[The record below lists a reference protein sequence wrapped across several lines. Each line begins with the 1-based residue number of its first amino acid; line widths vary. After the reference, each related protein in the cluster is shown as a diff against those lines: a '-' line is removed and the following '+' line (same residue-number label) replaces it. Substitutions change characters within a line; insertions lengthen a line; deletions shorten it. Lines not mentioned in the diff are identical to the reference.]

1 MRGKVVVDAVLSN
14 PSVLIVQ
21 KKDYSWLGIPNTEGG
36 IKRNLPTEEGID
48 HRTRIRRLAR
58 EEAAVRSVG
67 ERDDAAREAAE
78 MGYFVSESSQGDDLQ
93 ETRVHSRGT
102 TDSNSFFC
110 MNEGKHSHHCVDKG
124 VDYEM
129 KHGDLEKPFR
139 VKFPGSSGLKF
150 WSRLIKRHWKHTFKR
165 KSKRSDISASGVAIK
180 RRILEN
186 SASAARS
193 YFHSHSMNPDT
204 HLVKN
209 DVDKITESAGCGDD
223 DKCIVAEHV
232 DRVDVLQPED
242 LTKTLPVTLDAV
254 HFRGATVML
263 LAYEDIEVR

>member
-139 VKFPGSSGLKF
+139 VKFPGSSGLQF

-193 YFHSHSMNPDT
+193 YFHSHSMNPVT

-209 DVDKITESAGCGDD
+209 DVDKISESAVSGDD

-232 DRVDVLQPED
+232 DRVHVLQPED

-254 HFRGATVML
+254 RFRGATVML
-263 LAYEDIEVR
+263 LAYGDSEVR